1 MQNLLLSRLLLEE
14 SCLGIGFIIA
24 IFLENYHWFVGLN
37 LQDRQVSVQV
47 QNSKRIKFL
56 SKYIAESFS

>member
-1 MQNLLLSRLLLEE
+1 
-14 SCLGIGFIIA
+14 
-24 IFLENYHWFVGLN
+24 

-56 SKYIAESFS
+56 SKYIAESFSQKNIYCRIFPSKNICCRIRHEGQ